1 MGKVIAIVNQKGGVG
16 KTTTTVNVSAYLAEK
31 GKKVLLVDIDP
42 QGNATIGL
50 GIDKHAEE
58 ANINDV
64 LMGDENLAA
73 VIKKTSIDGLF
84 LAASN
89 VNLAGAEIQLVEM
102 EEREFRLKQS
112 LAEIKK
118 DYDYIMIDCP
128 PALGLLTLNSLV
140 AADSVLIPIQCEF
153 YALEGL
159 ARLLETV
166 ELVKDSLNPQLMIE
180 GALITM
186 FDSRTSLSVQVL
198 EEIKKKFKNRAYETI
213 IPRNVRLSEAPSF
226 GKPISQYDKSS
237 RGAKAYEHLAEEII
251 KSEKH
256 ASKERSSK

>member
-1 MGKVIAIVNQKGGVG
+1 MGKTIAIVNQKGGVG
-16 KTTTTVNVSAYLAEK
+16 KTTTTVNLSAYLAAK
-31 GKKVLLVDIDP
+31 GRKVLLVDIDP

-50 GIDKHAEE
+50 GINKHAEE
-58 ANINDV
+58 SNINDV
-64 LMGDENLAA
+64 LMGDENIAA
-73 VIKKTSIDGLF
+73 VIKKTSVDGLF

-102 EEREFRLKQS
+102 QEREYRLKQA
-112 LAEIKK
+112 LAEIKE
-118 DYDYIMIDCP
+118 DYDYIFIDCP

-166 ELVKDSLNPQLMIE
+166 ELVKDSLNPDLMIE

-198 EEIKKKFKNRAYETI
+198 EEIKKKFKNRAYDTI
-213 IPRNVRLSEAPSF
+213 IPRNVRLSEAPGF
-226 GKPISQYDKSS
+226 GQTILQYDKGS
-237 RGAKAYEHLAEEII
+237 RGAKAYENLAEEII
-251 KSEKH
+251 KGEKH
-256 ASKERSSK
+256 ASKERLVK